1 MRELIDM
8 AKGYTD
14 DECSEYLDKMTK
26 CTVGLDK
33 TPDNNRKDFARLCKA
48 YKEYVDE
55 NNIGALSSRC
65 WPDFFTAFGTPVC
78 GVLAMLNDMGVAA
91 SCEADTYGAL
101 SMYMGMK
108 LSEQAVFSE
117 IRCLLM
123 RVKIQLHSGIA
134 EQLHALSQE
143 RTQVQQSEC
152 IRTERLAL

>member
-1 MRELIDM
+1 EVRELIDM

-26 CTVGLDK
+26 STVGLDK

-91 SCEADTYGAL
+91 S
-101 SMYMGMK
+101 
-108 LSEQAVFSE
+108 
-117 IRCLLM
+117 
-123 RVKIQLHSGIA
+123 
-134 EQLHALSQE
+134 
-143 RTQVQQSEC
+143 
-152 IRTERLAL
+152 